1 MTLGGI
7 NTNLTLTI
15 PSDGS
20 VLTVSVRLNG
30 GTEQSF
36 TNNDP
41 EVNPFGVNVPQLLSK
56 SLQCADIQITQQ
68 KPKRF
73 EFMSG
78 QEMEVEKATADLH
91 DALIAM
97 ERIGVAYNGLAAL
110 LKTTNFDKQIE
121 QRYLEA
127 LDYWPREYSDHLAR
141 LVDCAQNVWNG
152 ALQTFKPGGKNSE
165 EAQFNQAMFQ
175 VMGPQM
181 GELRKTGKMPAN
193 FVQEVVSN
201 YNRLPNSLKPQT
213 FPNRVVLLH
222 VPSE

>member
-56 SLQCADIQITQQ
+56 SLQFADIQINQQ

-78 QEMEVEKATADLH
+78 QEMEVEKATDDLH

-110 LKTTNFDKQIE
+110 L
-121 QRYLEA
+121 
-127 LDYWPREYSDHLAR
+127 
-141 LVDCAQNVWNG
+141 
-152 ALQTFKPGGKNSE
+152 
-165 EAQFNQAMFQ
+165 
-175 VMGPQM
+175 
-181 GELRKTGKMPAN
+181 
-193 FVQEVVSN
+193 
-201 YNRLPNSLKPQT
+201 
-213 FPNRVVLLH
+213 
-222 VPSE
+222 